1 MGFVPDGGYV
11 VTTVD
16 STLRH
21 TVDINEMTLK
31 KVAKLLGIPKAELD
45 SLSNITSISVFRG
58 TKRPPK
64 KGAKRSPKRG

>member
-1 MGFVPDGGYV
+1 MGIVQEGGYV

-21 TVDINEMTLK
+21 TVGINEKTLK
-31 KVAKLLGIPKAELD
+31 KVAELLGIPKTELD
-45 SLSNITSISVFRG
+45 QLSNITSISVFRG

-64 KGAKRSPKRG
+64 RGTKRSPKRG